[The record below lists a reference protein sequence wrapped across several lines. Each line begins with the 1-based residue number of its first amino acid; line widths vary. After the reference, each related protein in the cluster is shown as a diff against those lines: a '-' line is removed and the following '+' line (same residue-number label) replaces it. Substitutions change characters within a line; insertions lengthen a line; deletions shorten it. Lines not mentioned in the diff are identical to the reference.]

1 MDPNKSTRIIR
12 REVSFES
19 DLRVREADG
28 GSESRTIEG
37 YVLKFGVRSVLLH
50 DWWNPYYEILEPG
63 CVTREM
69 LDKCNI
75 PLTMFHDR
83 ELVIARS
90 KNGQGTLGYTVDG
103 LGVQFSADAARTSD
117 GDKALELVRRGDLD
131 GCSFV
136 YSTDEMDP
144 TAVTYEASGE
154 KDADGND
161 ILLRHVWRIDNVT
174 DFTLTGNAAYQQTE
188 VVAREAPDG
197 YSFNR
202 EKLMMVRSDESR
214 ACQGKDDACKEAEE
228 AAAKGKA
235 EREAQ
240 EKKQRAATKR
250 EQVMRLRMEADT
262 LGKYINY

>member
-1 MDPNKSTRIIR
+1 MERKITAKMIR
-12 REVSFES
+12 REAGFQA
-19 DLRVREADG
+19 DLRVRESEG

-37 YVLKFGVRSVLLH
+37 YALKFGVRSVLLH

-90 KNGQGTLGYTVDG
+90 KNGKGTLNYTVDG
-103 LGVQFSADAARTSD
+103 LGTKFNADVARTSD

-144 TAVTYEASGE
+144 EAVTYEASGE

-161 ILLRHVWRIDNVT
+161 ILLRHVWRIDNIR
-174 DFTLTGNAAYQQTE
+174 DFTLTGNAAYEQTE
-188 VVAREAPDG
+188 CVAREAPDG
-197 YSFNR
+197 YTFDR
-202 EKLMMVRSDESR
+202 TAMKMVREADLKAAR
-214 ACQGKDDACKEAEE
+214 AAHDAAEIKQREAE
-228 AAAKGKA
+228 AALQAAKK
-235 EREAQ
+235 REAL
-240 EKKQRAATKR
+240 KR
-250 EQVMRLRMEADT
+250 EQVAQLRRAADT
-262 LGKYINY
+262 LREFINY

>member
-1 MDPNKSTRIIR
+1 MERNITTKTIR
-12 REVSFES
+12 REASVQAG
-19 DLRVREADG
+19 RHVRESDG

-37 YVLKFGVRSVLLH
+37 YVLKFGVRSVLLR

-90 KNGQGTLGYTVDG
+90 KNGKGTLNYTVDG
-103 LGVQFSADAARTSD
+103 LGTQFNADVARTAD

-144 TAVTYEASGE
+144 EAVTYEASGE

-161 ILLRHVWRIDNVT
+161 ILLRHVWRIDSVK
-174 DFTLTGNAAYQQTE
+174 DFTLTGNAAYEQTE
-188 VVAREAPDG
+188 CVAREAPDG
-197 YSFNR
+197 YTFDR
-202 EKLMMVRSDESR
+202 AAMKMVRSDAAVLQQPTEPDPADKGR
-214 ACQGKDDACKEAEE
+214 EAEE
-228 AAAKGKA
+228 KQA
-235 EREAQ
+235 REVL
-240 EKKQRAATKR
+240 KR
-250 EQVMRLRMEADT
+250 EQVAQLRRAADT
-262 LGKYINY
+262 LREFIN

>member
-1 MDPNKSTRIIR
+1 MEHKITVKMIR
-12 REVSFES
+12 REASFQA
-19 DLRVREADG
+19 DLRVRESEG

-90 KNGQGTLGYTVDG
+90 KNGKGTLSYTVDG
-103 LGVQFSADAARTSD
+103 LGTQFNADVARTAD

-144 TAVTYEASGE
+144 EAVTYEESGE

-161 ILLRHVWRIDNVT
+161 ILLRHVWRIDSIT
-174 DFTLTGNAAYQQTE
+174 DFTLTGNAAYEQTE
-188 VVAREAPDG
+188 CVAREAPDG
-197 YSFNR
+197 YTFDRSAM
-202 EKLMMVRSDESR
+202 KMVRSDAAAQQPPTEPGSTHNGR
-214 ACQGKDDACKEAEE
+214 NAEE
-228 AAAKGKA
+228 KQA
-235 EREAQ
+235 REAL
-240 EKKQRAATKR
+240 KR
-250 EQVMRLRMEADT
+250 EQVAQLRREADT
-262 LGKYINY
+262 LREFINY

>member
-1 MDPNKSTRIIR
+1 MERKNTTKTIR
-12 REVSFES
+12 REVSFQA
-19 DLRVREADG
+19 DLRVRESEG
-28 GSESRTIEG
+28 GSDSRTIEG

-90 KNGQGTLGYTVDG
+90 KNGKGTLSYTVDG
-103 LGVQFSADAARTSD
+103 LGTQFNADVARTAD

-144 TAVTYEASGE
+144 EAVTYEASGE

-161 ILLRHVWRIDNVT
+161 ILLRHVWRIDSIT
-174 DFTLTGNAAYQQTE
+174 DFTLTGNAAYEQTE
-188 VVAREAPDG
+188 CVAREAPDG
-197 YSFNR
+197 YTFDR
-202 EKLMMVRSDESR
+202 TAMKMV
-214 ACQGKDDACKEAEE
+214 
-228 AAAKGKA
+228 
-235 EREAQ
+235 REAQ
-240 EKKQRAATKR
+240 ESKQREEETARQAEEAKQREALKR
-250 EQVMRLRMEADT
+250 EQVAQLRREADT
-262 LGKYINY
+262 LREFINY

>member
-1 MDPNKSTRIIR
+1 MTKTIR
-12 REVSFES
+12 REVSFQA
-19 DLRVREADG
+19 DLRVRESEG
-28 GSESRTIEG
+28 SSESRTIEG
-37 YVLKFGVRSVLLH
+37 YVLKFGVRSVLLR

-90 KNGQGTLGYTVDG
+90 KNGKGTLNYTVDG
-103 LGVQFSADAARTSD
+103 LGTQFNADVARTAD

-144 TAVTYEASGE
+144 EAVTYEASGE

-161 ILLRHVWRIDNVT
+161 ILLRHVWRIDSIT
-174 DFTLTGNAAYQQTE
+174 DFTLTGNAAYEQTE
-188 VVAREAPDG
+188 CVAREAPDG
-197 YSFNR
+197 YTFDR
-202 EKLMMVRSDESR
+202 TAMKMVREADVKSDR
-214 ACQGKDDACKEAEE
+214 TALEATETKKREDE
-228 AAAKGKA
+228 AALQAAKK
-235 EREAQ
+235 REAL
-240 EKKQRAATKR
+240 KR
-250 EQVMRLRMEADT
+250 EQVAQLRRTADT
-262 LGKYINY
+262 LREFINY

>member
-1 MDPNKSTRIIR
+1 MERKNTTKTIR
-12 REVSFES
+12 REVSFQA
-19 DLRVREADG
+19 DLRVRESDS

-37 YVLKFGVRSVLLH
+37 YVLKFGVRSVLLR

-90 KNGQGTLGYTVDG
+90 KNGKGTLNYTVDG
-103 LGVQFSADAARTSD
+103 LGTQFNADVARTAD

-144 TAVTYEASGE
+144 EAVTYEASGE

-161 ILLRHVWRIDNVT
+161 ILLRHVWRIDSIT
-174 DFTLTGNAAYQQTE
+174 DFTLTGNAAYEQTE
-188 VVAREAPDG
+188 CVAREAPDG
-197 YSFNR
+197 YTFDRSAM
-202 EKLMMVRSDESR
+202 KMVR
-214 ACQGKDDACKEAEE
+214 EADHAALEAAEAKKREEE
-228 AAAKGKA
+228 AAQQAAAK
-235 EREAQ
+235 
-240 EKKQRAATKR
+240 KR
-250 EQVMRLRMEADT
+250 EQVEQLRRAADT
-262 LGKYINY
+262 LREFIN

>member
-1 MDPNKSTRIIR
+1 MERKNTTKTIR
-12 REVSFES
+12 REASFQA
-19 DLRVREADG
+19 DLRVRESDG
-28 GSESRTIEG
+28 ASESRTIEG

-90 KNGQGTLGYTVDG
+90 KNGKGTLSYTVDD
-103 LGVQFSADAARTSD
+103 LGTQFNADVARTAD

-144 TAVTYEASGE
+144 EAVTYENSGE

-161 ILLRHVWRIDNVT
+161 ILLRHVWRIDNIK
-174 DFTLTGNAAYQQTE
+174 DFTLTGNAAYEQTE
-188 VVAREAPDG
+188 CVAREAPDG
-197 YSFNR
+197 YTFDR
-202 EKLMMVRSDESR
+202 TAMKMVRSDAAAQQQPTEPDPTHNER
-214 ACQGKDDACKEAEE
+214 EAEE
-228 AAAKGKA
+228 KQA
-235 EREAQ
+235 REALKR
-240 EKKQRAATKR
+240 EALKR
-250 EQVMRLRMEADT
+250 EQVAQLRRSADT
-262 LGKYINY
+262 LREFINY

>member
-1 MDPNKSTRIIR
+1 MERKNTTKMIR
-12 REVSFES
+12 REASFQA
-19 DLRVREADG
+19 DLHVRESEG

-75 PLTMFHDR
+75 PLTMFHDP

-90 KNGQGTLGYTVDG
+90 KNGKGTLNYTVDG
-103 LGVQFSADAARTSD
+103 LGTQFNADVARTSD

-144 TAVTYEASGE
+144 EAVTYEASGE

-161 ILLRHVWRIDNVT
+161 ILLRHVWRIDSIT
-174 DFTLTGNAAYQQTE
+174 DFTLTGNAAYEQTE
-188 VVAREAPDG
+188 CVAREAPDG
-197 YSFNR
+197 YTFDRSTMKMVREADRIAHEVTETNKR
-202 EKLMMVRSDESR
+202 EK
-214 ACQGKDDACKEAEE
+214 E
-228 AAAKGKA
+228 AAQQAA
-235 EREAQ
+235 E
-240 EKKQRAATKR
+240 KKR
-250 EQVMRLRMEADT
+250 EQVAQLRRAADT
-262 LGKYINY
+262 LREFINY

>member
-1 MDPNKSTRIIR
+1 MEHKITAKMIR
-12 REVSFES
+12 REASFQAG
-19 DLRVREADG
+19 LHVRESEG

-90 KNGQGTLGYTVDG
+90 KNGKGTLSYTVDG
-103 LGVQFSADAARTSD
+103 LGTQFNADVARTAD

-144 TAVTYEASGE
+144 EAVTYEESGE

-161 ILLRHVWRIDNVT
+161 ILLRHVWRIDSIT
-174 DFTLTGNAAYQQTE
+174 DFTLTGNAAYEQTE
-188 VVAREAPDG
+188 CVAREAPDG
-197 YSFNR
+197 YTFDR
-202 EKLMMVRSDESR
+202 TAMKMVREGQESKQR
-214 ACQGKDDACKEAEE
+214 EEETARQAEE
-228 AAAKGKA
+228 AKQ
-235 EREAQ
+235 REA
-240 EKKQRAATKR
+240 KKR
-250 EQVMRLRMEADT
+250 EQVAQLRREADT
-262 LGKYINY
+262 LREFINY